1 MKNVGEFGENKV
13 YVSNFGSKKN
23 KEIINSGETKD
34 AEERKCSHVTEM
46 GSAVNNIYL
55 VT

>member
-1 MKNVGEFGENKV
+1 MMMFSFPRE
-13 YVSNFGSKKN
+13 Y
-23 KEIINSGETKD
+23 NSGETKD
-34 AEERKCSHVTEM
+34 AEERKCSRITEM